1 MLIRQF
7 YQEQESIV
15 YFVFDAQLRK
25 KKTKD
30 VHQKKNHGLKHN
42 YGTQTVW
49 TSSTGFLNCDL
60 CIL

>member
-42 YGTQTVW
+42 YGTQTV
-49 TSSTGFLNCDL
+49 
-60 CIL
+60 

>member
-25 KKTKD
+25 KKQKMFTKRKTMD
-30 VHQKKNHGLKHN
+30 
-42 YGTQTVW
+42 
-49 TSSTGFLNCDL
+49 LNTTMGPKL
-60 CIL
+60 YELVPLAF